1 MLEMTLRLPGTL
13 TQLPALERDILDSLK
28 IHEDYNDSFY
38 WQSLLEEKQL
48 HECGVPFA
56 SSEI

>member
-28 IHEDYNDSFY
+28 IHADYNDWFY
-38 WQSLLEEKQL
+38 GQRLLEEKQL
-48 HECGVPFA
+48 QE
-56 SSEI
+56 